1 MTDTKDNPEN
11 ENNSAEE
18 SAARKP
24 VPTDALFK
32 TIMEDTVAAREF
44 LEYYLSKDFKDLV
57 DLSKITVEKESFV
70 EDDLKRALSDII
82 YKIKTK
88 DNEDAYAFVL
98 IEQQSTPDHLIAFRL
113 WKYMLLLCDRCIKKN
128 HRGRSGKAIKLP
140 LIMPIVFY
148 NGTKKYNAPLNLWS
162 LFSQPALAKQFM
174 TDDYRLVDL
183 QSMSDEEIKQKE
195 HLGIIEYFM
204 KHIHTRDMLKL
215 WAEFLKSF
223 KEAILI
229 DKDRGYIYIKHLLW
243 YSDTKVPED
252 KQQELN
258 DLIMTNLNQNDGET
272 IMRTIAQK
280 YIEEGMQQAEANVHL
295 ISQRYIEEGKEE
307 GEHNKAITMAK
318 KMLGKQ
324 KTVEEIAEFTELT
337 KGEIEQLKKSL

>member
-1 MTDTKDNPEN
+1 MMTDTKDNSEN
-11 ENNSAEE
+11 ENNSAEKLAGRE
-18 SAARKP
+18 A
-24 VPTDALFK
+24 VPSDALFK
-32 TIMEDTVAAREF
+32 TIMEDIAAAKEF
-44 LEYYLSKDFKDLV
+44 LEYYLPKDFKELV

-70 EDDLKRALSDII
+70 EDDLKRALSDVI
-82 YKIKTK
+82 YRIKTK
-88 DNEDAYAFVL
+88 DDEDAYAFVL
-98 IEQQSTPDHLIAFRL
+98 IEQQSTPNHLIAFRL
-113 WKYMLLLCDRCIKKN
+113 WKYMLLLCDRYIKKN
-128 HRGRSGKAIKLP
+128 HKGRSEKSIKLP

-148 NGTKKYNAPLNLWS
+148 NGTKKYNVPLNLWS
-162 LFSQPALAKQFM
+162 LFSQPALAKKFM
-174 TDDYRLVDL
+174 TDDYRLIDL
-183 QSMSDEEIKQKE
+183 QSMSDEEIKQKD

-215 WAEFLKSF
+215 WADFLKSF

-258 DLIMTNLNQNDGET
+258 DLIMTNLNQKDGET

-280 YIEEGMQQAEANVHL
+280 YIEEG
-295 ISQRYIEEGKEE
+295 REEG
-307 GEHNKAITMAK
+307 GYNKAVVMAR
-318 KMLGKQ
+318 KMLDKQ

-337 KGEIEQLKKSL
+337 KAQIEHLKSSL

>member
-1 MTDTKDNPEN
+1 MTENKDNSEN
-11 ENNSAEE
+11 KKNNSAEE
-18 SAARKP
+18 SAARKS
-24 VPTDALFK
+24 VPSDGLFK
-32 TIMEDTVAAREF
+32 TIMEDTVAAQEF
-44 LEYYLSKDFKDLV
+44 LEYYLPENFKELV

-113 WKYMLLLCDRCIKKN
+113 WKYMLLLCDRYIKN
-128 HRGRSGKAIKLP
+128 HRGRSKKTIRLP

-183 QSMSDEEIKQKE
+183 QSMSDEEIKQKD

-258 DLIMTNLNQNDGET
+258 NLIMTNLNQNDGET

-280 YIEEGMQQAEANVHL
+280 YIEEGRQQAEANVHL
-295 ISQRYIEEGKEE
+295 ISQRYIEEGREEGKEE
-307 GEHNKAITMAK
+307 GKEELIKMMLNTGNSVDIIAK
-318 KMLGKQ
+318 VTGLPIEKLQ
-324 KTVEEIAEFTELT
+324 KFKE
-337 KGEIEQLKKSL
+337 SL